1 MRGCTFECCN
11 GGDRFVG
18 FILDEDG
25 NVIMN
30 DIEKLASDLGKEFED
45 LFLIGL

>member
-25 NVIMN
+25 DVIMN
-30 DIEKLASDLGKEFED
+30 DIKKLASNLGKEFDD